1 MNQLGRFGIALVALL
16 MLITAPGAHADERIL
31 AFHSDIAIANDG
43 SVDVTETIQVRAEG
57 DAIRHGIYREFP
69 TRYRDRLGNNVAID
83 FKLLDA
89 RRDGNAENAR
99 VETESNGVRI
109 YLGDA
114 KTALDPGTYT
124 YVLHYRATRE
134 LGFFEDHDELYWNAT
149 GNDWRFPIDSADVHV
164 QLPSPVDADKLKTL
178 AFTGPQGAKGTDW
191 QARIDGPGE
200 ASYSST
206 AVLPPHTG
214 MTIVLMFPK
223 GIIAE
228 PSKWQ
233 HLRWLLAD
241 NAALLI
247 GLLGLVALW
256 IYYIW
261 VWRLAGRDPAPG
273 VVIAQYDPPPG
284 MSPAALRYIQRMG
297 YDNRCFSADIV
308 DMAVRG
314 FLMIRC
320 YSQPLAS
327 DTWSLLRPSQ
337 ATSEPTDPAQRVLSL
352 GLLTRPGDYI
362 VLKNDNAEIISAVRK
377 AHEASLKD
385 QFQKRY
391 IDSNSGTLIPG
402 IGLTVVTA
410 LAVLVFGAGGGMP
423 LGIVL
428 LALMVAT
435 NLLFVRLMKA
445 PTQSGRK
452 LLDIVDGLKL
462 YLGVAD
468 RDELRALK
476 LPDGP
481 QPKLDANRYQ
491 SLLPY
496 ALALGVEE
504 AWTRKFTM
512 AVGSAAAIQ
521 AANSVGWYGGNT
533 GSPMNFSAM
542 NRSLGSGLNSAI
554 SSSATPPGSSSG
566 DGGSSGGGGGG
577 GGGGGW

>member
-1 MNQLGRFGIALVALL
+1 MKVVRVAVCLLVCLLVVSIAALAQTSNGT
-16 MLITAPGAHADERIL
+16 ITGTVTDATGA
-31 AFHSDIAIANDG
+31 
-43 SVDVTETIQVRAEG
+43 VVV
-57 DAIRHGIYREFP
+57 
-69 TRYRDRLGNNVAID
+69 
-83 FKLLDA
+83 
-89 RRDGNAENAR
+89 NAR
-99 VETESNGVRI
+99 VEAKSNGVRI

-114 KTALDPGTYT
+114 NTILDPGIHT

-134 LGFFEDHDELYWNAT
+134 LGFFKDHDELYWNAT
-149 GNDWRFPIDSADVHV
+149 GNDWGFPIDSAEAHV
-164 QLPSPVDADKLKTL
+164 QLPTSVDPEKLQTL
-178 AFTGPQGAKGTDW
+178 AFTGPQGTQGTDW

-228 PSKWQ
+228 PSNWQ
-233 HLRWLLAD
+233 GLRWLLAD

-247 GLLGLVALW
+247 GLLGLVGLW

-261 VWRLAGRDPAPG
+261 IWRLEGRDPAPG
-273 VVIAQYDPPPG
+273 VVIAQYEPPPN
-284 MSPAALRYIQRMG
+284 MSPAALRYIKRMG

-308 DMAVRG
+308 DLAVHG

-320 YSQPLAS
+320 YSQPLSS
-327 DTWSLLRPSQ
+327 DTWSLLRPTQ
-337 ATSEPTDPAQRVLSL
+337 ATSEPTDPAQRVLGL
-352 GLLTRPGDYI
+352 GLMPRPGDYV
-362 VLKNDNAEIISAVRK
+362 VLKNDNAEVISEVRK
-377 AHEASLKD
+377 AHAASLKD

-391 IDSNSGTLIPG
+391 IATNSGTLIPG

-410 LAVLVFGAGGGMP
+410 LFVLVFGAGGGMQF
-423 LGIVL
+423 GIAL

-476 LPDGP
+476 LPAGP

-504 AWTRKFTM
+504 AWTRKFTA
-512 AVGSAAAIQ
+512 AVGAAAAVQ

-533 GSPMNFSAM
+533 GSSMNFSDM